1 MELLCRSFPTAPL
14 KPAGKAAPLGLQELL
29 VLQEPLVL
37 WLLLAD
43 PLMLMVVVVMYLQE
57 PLVLWLLLADPLM
70 LVMLVVVMWSP
81 PALASGQ
88 GVGGSLH
95 STEGVAEVE
104 VSVLRSV
111 LRSVLLSVLG
121 NPGIILKCR
130 DRRTCRFFHRH

>member
-43 PLMLMVVVVMYLQE
+43 PLMLMVVMYLQE

-70 LVMLVVVMWSP
+70 LVMLVVVVVMWSP

-104 VSVLRSV
+104 VSVLLSV

-121 NPGIILKCR
+121 NPGIVLKCR
-130 DRRTCRFFHRH
+130 DRRTCRFFLSD